1 MDTENTTYESYHG
14 MVANINTALANM
26 ADLCGRLELT
36 EAQEKLENSK
46 NTLTQNKFSVGIMGE
61 FKRGKSTVIN
71 ALLGQEIMPADILPC
86 SATMNRV
93 TYDTNPRAEVIMH
106 DGTVKNVNIDGIADY
121 VTKTNE
127 DNANRASMVD
137 QAVVYYPCIFCQNG
151 VDIVDT
157 PGLNDDERMDKISE
171 VIIPKLDAVIM
182 VVVPGAPFSVSEA
195 NFVRN
200 KLMASDVG
208 RLIFVVN
215 KIDTIRKPKDRERC
229 VQGIKEK
236 VQKAVLDKTKEVYG
250 EDSPEY
256 EETKSKVGNIRI
268 YPISAANAL
277 DGRLEH
283 DEDLVEESGI
293 KAFEDGLTYLLTA
306 ERGVLQL
313 IKPIQ
318 EITAAYTN
326 VKSAAQALKESQKL
340 SAAEFEKRQKE
351 AMEKIEKL
359 RAEKRAEL
367 QSITVKK
374 NETLA
379 AIKTQIPG
387 FYDELEKRL
396 ITVAENYKVN
406 KASLQTRE
414 GQEEMLSALSSQVSQ
429 AMNQR
434 ISNYCEKLL
443 GEAKR
448 ALEGQIEDSSKFLG
462 VMNVETENIRFSFT
476 NKKKDDDG
484 FGVALSIAGAVGEIA
499 TTFMG
504 LGGISG
510 AIEGWKA
517 GGVPGAVAGFATGFA
532 AIFGT
537 AVFCSSIGLVGLPFL
552 AISTVASGVSG
563 RIIGEKIGEVFGG
576 GKGNKEYKA
585 IMQMVR
591 EHIYSSIESM
601 RKGNMLENEIG
612 NRVSQSFAQL
622 RQMVDAEAEQ
632 MLNDT
637 QQTLDKMKESL
648 TKNKLEREQI
658 ERRCNDIIDRANK
671 IMEDIQPTI
680 ERIKASRQAS

>member
-171 VIIPKLDAVIM
+171 EIIPKLDAVIM

-448 ALEGQIEDSSKFLG
+448 ALEGQMEDSSKFLG

-622 RQMVDAEAEQ
+622 RQMVDAEADQ

-637 QQTLDKMKESL
+637 QQTLDKMKENL

>member
-171 VIIPKLDAVIM
+171 EIIPKLDAVIM

-622 RQMVDAEAEQ
+622 RQMVDAEADQ